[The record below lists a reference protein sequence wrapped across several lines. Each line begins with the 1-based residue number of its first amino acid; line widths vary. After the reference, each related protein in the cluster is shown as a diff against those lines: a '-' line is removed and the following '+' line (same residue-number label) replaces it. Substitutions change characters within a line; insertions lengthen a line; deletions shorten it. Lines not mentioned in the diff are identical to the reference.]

1 MPSTI
6 VIIIPIVVVH
16 ELVVT
21 IPLVVFSYD
30 SKIKTI
36 VPNTKVH
43 EFIVFK
49 SMTCK
54 NMTRLTI
61 RVTINSIPSKRPNKK
76 ALNYS
81 KLVKGVNLDAHIR
94 VFKTMIW
101 DNGEMKDVDIV
112 NFFEF
117 TL

>member
-6 VIIIPIVVVH
+6 VIIIPITVVH

-30 SKIKTI
+30 SRIKTI
-36 VPNTKVH
+36 VANTKVH

-49 SMTCK
+49 PMTCK
-54 NMTRLTI
+54 NMTRPTI
-61 RVTINSIPSKRPNKK
+61 RATINSIPSKRPNRK
-76 ALNYS
+76 ALNYP
-81 KLVKGVNLDAHIR
+81 KHVKGVDFDTHIC
-94 VFKTMIW
+94 VFKTMIR